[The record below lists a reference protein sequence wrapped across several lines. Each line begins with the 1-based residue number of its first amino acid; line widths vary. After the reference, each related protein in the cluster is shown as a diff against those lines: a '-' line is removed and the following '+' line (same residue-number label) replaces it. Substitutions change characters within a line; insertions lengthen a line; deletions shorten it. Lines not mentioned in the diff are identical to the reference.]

1 MSRKVQRST
10 TRLMSTLLF
19 LNLLIFTVTK
29 IICVFVYHIVWPFLA
44 AYLAVFYFLRQNKR
58 WAVWCYHFLTAFSL
72 FLTVLFMLQI
82 RNKMRWP
89 DTASPKYLLG
99 GCYTAM
105 ALIHL
110 ITSVSL
116 CLTRRKKRSK
126 A

>member
-1 MSRKVQRST
+1 MSRKPQAPKAQLSPA
-10 TRLMSTLLF
+10 LLF
-19 LNLLIFTVTK
+19 ANLLIFTVTK
-29 IICVFVYHIVWPFLA
+29 IICVFVYHIVWPFLVT
-44 AYLAVFYFLRQNKR
+44 YLAVFHFLSQNKR

-89 DTASPKYLLG
+89 DTASPNYLLG

-116 CLTRRKKRSK
+116 CLTQRNKRLK
-126 A
+126 

>member
-1 MSRKVQRST
+1 MSRKPQAPKAQLSPA
-10 TRLMSTLLF
+10 LLF
-19 LNLLIFTVTK
+19 ANLLIFTVTK
-29 IICVFVYHIVWPFLA
+29 IICVFVYHIVWPFLV
-44 AYLAVFYFLRQNKR
+44 AYLTVFHFLSQNKR

-89 DTASPKYLLG
+89 DTASPNYLLG

-116 CLTRRKKRSK
+116 CLTQRNKRSK
-126 A
+126 

>member
-1 MSRKVQRST
+1 MSQKPQAPKAQLSPA
-10 TRLMSTLLF
+10 LLF
-19 LNLLIFTVTK
+19 ANLLIFTVTK
-29 IICVFVYHIVWPFLA
+29 IICVFVYHIVWPFLV
-44 AYLAVFYFLRQNKR
+44 AYLAVFHFLSQNKR

-89 DTASPKYLLG
+89 DTASPNYLLG

-116 CLTRRKKRSK
+116 CLTQRNKRSK
-126 A
+126 